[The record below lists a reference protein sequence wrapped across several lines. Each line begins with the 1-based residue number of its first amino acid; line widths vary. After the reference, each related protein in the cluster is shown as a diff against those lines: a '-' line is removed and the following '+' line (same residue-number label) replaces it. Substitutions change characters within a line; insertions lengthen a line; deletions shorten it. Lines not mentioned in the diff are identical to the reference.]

1 MKLDRNING
10 TGHGKYALLKL
21 RCLADLD
28 ARKDQMPTTIEE
40 VNNAL
45 NLLARLGIL
54 DWGDTPETEFF
65 VMRLK
70 DQYAISGL
78 YSYGLAALKDD
89 PEYGSE
95 VIDLAKRAGPYHPN
109 CKKPD

>member
-10 TGHGKYALLKL
+10 AARGKYGLIKT
-21 RCLADLD
+21 R
-28 ARKDQMPTTIEE
+28 RIEE
-40 VNNAL
+40 LRKLNGCIPANIADAL
-45 NLLARLGIL
+45 FTLAECGVL
-54 DWGDTPETEFF
+54 DWGATPETEFF

-89 PEYGSE
+89 PEYGGE
-95 VIDLAKRAGPYHPN
+95 VIDLAKRAGPYHPS